1 MLQHNILVFYVSNT
15 GPEWRTFGTGMNT
28 EVHRV
33 SQIWSLKRWQF
44 YCNERRM
51 FPIKCSKVKLF
62 PGGQFQTTDHF
73 LSHSLI
79 YPGFCFEER
88 LSTYQ
93 QTFHPQN
100 CFFGICCLPLVTTC
114 ILGQSSFS
122 KRLTKVSPMLAGTVK
137 RLHHF
142 HFSEKLMQAAIIPS
156 QSDIT

>member
-1 MLQHNILVFYVSNT
+1 
-15 GPEWRTFGTGMNT
+15 
-28 EVHRV
+28 
-33 SQIWSLKRWQF
+33 
-44 YCNERRM
+44 M

-62 PGGQFQTTDHF
+62 PEGVATVQTTPRILFPVQSQGISFYNSITQAQTTDHF
-73 LSHSLI
+73 LSHSVI

-88 LSTYQ
+88 LSTFQ

-122 KRLTKVSPMLAGTVK
+122 RKLTKVSPILVGTIK